1 MHRAENSML
10 SDDDIT
16 AITSVHNDWIRRE
29 LAGNARALV
38 DLCTDDAVLMPPGQ
52 VPVTGRAAVGAW
64 LGQPGPEI
72 LSLEANIRLLRGSG
86 AVAYKVA
93 SFRSSYRDTATGHTQ
108 TVTGSHLWILERT
121 GAGLWRVAL
130 VTWDLHG

>member
-1 MHRAENSML
+1 MHRADNAML

-29 LAGNARALV
+29 LAGNSRTLV

-64 LGQPGPEI
+64 LGQLGPEI
-72 LSLEANIRLLRGSG
+72 LSVEANIRILRGSG

-108 TVTGSHLWILERT
+108 TVTGTHLWVLERDN
-121 GAGLWRVAL
+121 AGLWRVAL
-130 VTWDLHG
+130 VTWNLHD

>member
-1 MHRAENSML
+1 ML

-29 LAGNARALV
+29 LAGNSRTLV

-72 LSLEANIRLLRGSG
+72 LSVEANIRLLRGSG

-93 SFRSSYRDTATGHTQ
+93 RFRSSYRDTATGHTQ
-108 TVTGSHLWILERT
+108 TVTGSHLWVLERN

-130 VTWDLHG
+130 VTWNLHD